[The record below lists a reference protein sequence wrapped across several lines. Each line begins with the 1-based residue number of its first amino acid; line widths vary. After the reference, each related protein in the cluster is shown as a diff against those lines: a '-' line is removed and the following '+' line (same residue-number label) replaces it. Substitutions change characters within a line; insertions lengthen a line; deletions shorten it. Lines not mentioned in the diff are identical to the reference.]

1 MKFQNMN
8 SSSFNFIIA
17 DNILIAETQDD
28 IGGFNAANVITI
40 VSEVVSRQKV
50 SGKQKKR

>member
-1 MKFQNMN
+1 MN
-8 SSSFNFIIA
+8 SSSFNFIVP

-28 IGGFNAANVITI
+28 IGGFNTTNVITI
-40 VSEVVSRQKV
+40 VREVVSRQKV